1 MLCSD
6 SSCREYERIPAF
18 AGRPNVYIAEYEWIP
33 AFAGSQNV
41 HFAETAWIP
50 AFAGIR
56 ASTGSF
62 AAGTALDIA
71 PQGLRQA

>member
-1 MLCSD
+1 MLGSD
-6 SSCREYERIPAF
+6 REYERIAAF
-18 AGRPNVYIAEYEWIP
+18 AGSQNVHFAETVWIP

-41 HFAETAWIP
+41 HFAETVWIP